1 MRMYFYPVNFILKYT
16 IKLKRLSHLL
26 KSISKSG
33 DFQFHW
39 DALKASYEASDDNI
53 SNPKSPSRQ
62 FHDQFTQTDQQDQS
76 ENQSNLSQFIPGNI
90 KIIYYLY

>member
-1 MRMYFYPVNFILKYT
+1 MKKK

-39 DALKASYEASDDNI
+39 DALKASYEASDDNN
-53 SNPKSPSRQ
+53 SNPKSPLRQ
-62 FHDQFTQTDQQDQS
+62 VQDQFTQTEDHKDQS
-76 ENQSNLSQFIPGNI
+76 EPNLSKFIPGII
-90 KIIYYLY
+90 KRIYYLY